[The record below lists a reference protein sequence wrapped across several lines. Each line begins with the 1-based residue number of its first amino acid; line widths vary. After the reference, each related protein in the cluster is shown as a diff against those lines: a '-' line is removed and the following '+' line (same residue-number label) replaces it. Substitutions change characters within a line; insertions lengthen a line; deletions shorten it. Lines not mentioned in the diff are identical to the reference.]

1 MIAGHGRACPG
12 AVRRCRRGTACH
24 EITPPGLGSSG
35 GRLPFTGVSGKARAQ
50 VKVFSGLG
58 HDTGFTRW
66 LGGVTLTGQ
75 IEGGIMA
82 NPARPQ
88 PGYNFGDFFA
98 DHANQVR

>member
-1 MIAGHGRACPG
+1 MKSHHRVWGLLVVAC
-12 AVRRCRRGTACH
+12 
-24 EITPPGLGSSG
+24 L
-35 GRLPFTGVSGKARAQ
+35 FTGVSGKARAQ

-98 DHANQVR
+98 DHANQYS